1 MTMKDPLASYT
12 FALEID
18 GITAAFFKEG
28 SGFDSS
34 VEVIEHRESGK
45 GGKEEIRKLPG
56 RAKWSDITLKRGSS
70 DDLNLWNWHKKVLDG
85 DIKDAR
91 KNGSIVIFDTTKKE
105 VARFN
110 FLNGWPSKWKGP
122 DLNSTNNQVAIEEI
136 TIAHEGLVRKK

>member
-1 MTMKDPLASYT
+1 MEKDPLASYT

-34 VEVIEHRESGK
+34 VEVIEHRENGK
-45 GGKEEIRKLPG
+45 GGKEVIRKLPG
-56 RAKWSDITLKRGSS
+56 RAKWSDITLKRGST
-70 DDLNLWNWHKKVLDG
+70 DDMGLWSWHKKVLDG
-85 DIKDAR
+85 DIKGAR
-91 KNGSIVIFDTTKKE
+91 KNGSIVVFDTMRKE

-110 FLNGWPSKWKGP
+110 FVNGWPSKWKGP
-122 DLNSTNNQVAIEEI
+122 DLNSTNNQVALEEL